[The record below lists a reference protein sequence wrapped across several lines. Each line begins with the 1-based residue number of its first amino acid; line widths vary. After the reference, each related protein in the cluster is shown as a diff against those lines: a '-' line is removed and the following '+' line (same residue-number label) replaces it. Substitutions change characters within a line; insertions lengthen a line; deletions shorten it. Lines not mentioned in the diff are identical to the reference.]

1 MKRIPLTKGQ
11 YALVDDADFDMV
23 NQHSWVYTKHNT
35 NHYAHTTI
43 SEGGRRKTVKMHR
56 MILNAP
62 NGKEV
67 DHKNN
72 NGLDNRRSN
81 IRLCTRSQNQ
91 ANSNVK
97 SNSLTGIKGVH
108 QRKDNGRWRAH
119 AHRDGKR
126 VWLGHFDTAKEATMA
141 YVTYIKQFDGEFT
154 KLGVSNG

>member
-67 DHKNN
+67 DHK
-72 NGLDNRRSN
+72 GSHRTG
-81 IRLCTRSQNQ
+81 RLRNVSTRVVSR
-91 ANSNVK
+91 K
-97 SNSLTGIKGVH
+97 SNRSR
-108 QRKDNGRWRAH
+108 QP
-119 AHRDGKR
+119 KR
-126 VWLGHFDTAKEATMA
+126 
-141 YVTYIKQFDGEFT
+141 
-154 KLGVSNG
+154 S